1 MNAIIP
7 QSPNR
12 QPTELALDRTLIDEA
27 KHLDIDLSQACEQGL
42 RDAIA
47 RETAPRWQADNA
59 GALAA
64 SNAHVEQHGLPLADA
79 RLF

>member
-7 QSPNR
+7 QSRNR
-12 QPTELALDRTLIDEA
+12 EPTELALDRALVGEA
-27 KHLDIDLSQACEQGL
+27 ERLGVDLSQACEQGL

-47 RETAPRWQADNA
+47 RETAPRWQSDNA
-59 GALAA
+59 EALAA
-64 SNAHVEQHGLPLADA
+64 SNAHAEQHGLPLADA